1 MGDTTPRCGTS
12 VPILWTRKVNSMNRE
27 QLIDIVNKFH
37 DSNPAAK
44 IFSVGI
50 VDDNQDCVRLYWYT
64 DNDGGHEDFYI

>member
-1 MGDTTPRCGTS
+1 MKT
-12 VPILWTRKVNSMNRE
+12 E

-37 DSNPAAK
+37 DSNPSAK

-50 VDDNQDCVRLYWYT
+50 FDDNPDCVRLYWYT